1 MTSVTPGHNA
11 PIHTRSDSDSGPVL
25 DRPSSTAG
33 EVAGHCGLL
42 ATSRM
47 TPSARRV
54 AGGRSL
60 EASGLGRVSGIMQRV
75 YVRVRPHERLDLTS
89 HLTGSRRGQSRA
101 AVASTFTIWV
111 ANAQAELVAGTTI
124 TTVDPKAAAS
134 VGSDLGVTQFT
145 ADDPPCRA
153 TSRRRQAVFRA
164 ATGGDGQRLPK
175 FSIVDT
181 DPESSHRALQES
193 DWAEPAVRPSKGAIS
208 DQTRPSKGAWAT
220 YVALH
225 GLGASSTLY
234 GRLYTA
240 GKPSDLHL
248 E

>member
-11 PIHTRSDSDSGPVL
+11 PIHTHSDSDSGRVL

-60 EASGLGRVSGIMQRV
+60 EASGLGRVSGIMPRV
-75 YVRVRPHERLDLTS
+75 YVHVRPHERLDLTS

-124 TTVDPKAAAS
+124 TTVDPEAAAS
-134 VGSDLGVTQFT
+134 VGSDLGVTQFLPRT
-145 ADDPPCRA
+145 TLNAGPPP
-153 TSRRRQAVFRA
+153 
-164 ATGGDGQRLPK
+164 GG
-175 FSIVDT
+175 
-181 DPESSHRALQES
+181 
-193 DWAEPAVRPSKGAIS
+193 
-208 DQTRPSKGAWAT
+208 
-220 YVALH
+220 
-225 GLGASSTLY
+225 
-234 GRLYTA
+234 
-240 GKPSDLHL
+240 GKPCSEPPRAETAKVFDRGYRS
-248 E
+248 

>member
-1 MTSVTPGHNA
+1 MD
-11 PIHTRSDSDSGPVL
+11 RS
-25 DRPSSTAG
+25 SSTAG

-60 EASGLGRVSGIMQRV
+60 EASGPGRVSGIMPRV
-75 YVRVRPHERLDLTS
+75 YVHVRPHERLDLTS

-124 TTVDPKAAAS
+124 TTVDPEAAAS

-153 TSRRRQAVFRA
+153 TSRRRQAVGRA
-164 ATGGDGQRLPK
+164 ATGGESGGDGQSFRSWILILNPCRK
-175 FSIVDT
+175 RWVT
-181 DPESSHRALQES
+181 SSS
-193 DWAEPAVRPSKGAIS
+193 
-208 DQTRPSKGAWAT
+208 
-220 YVALH
+220 
-225 GLGASSTLY
+225 
-234 GRLYTA
+234 
-240 GKPSDLHL
+240 KPSGGLLQNHENRCPL
-248 E
+248 EG

>member
-11 PIHTRSDSDSGPVL
+11 PIHTRSDSDSGRVF
-25 DRPSSTAG
+25 DRSSSTAG

-60 EASGLGRVSGIMQRV
+60 EASGLGRVSGIMPRV
-75 YVRVRPHERLDLTS
+75 YVHVRPHERLDLTS

-164 ATGGDGQRLPK
+164 ATGGDGQSFRSWIQILCM
-175 FSIVDT
+175 
-181 DPESSHRALQES
+181 
-193 DWAEPAVRPSKGAIS
+193 
-208 DQTRPSKGAWAT
+208 
-220 YVALH
+220 
-225 GLGASSTLY
+225 
-234 GRLYTA
+234 
-240 GKPSDLHL
+240 
-248 E
+248 

>member
-1 MTSVTPGHNA
+1 MTCVTPGHNA
-11 PIHTRSDSDSGPVL
+11 PIHTRSDSDSGRVL

-60 EASGLGRVSGIMQRV
+60 EASGLGRVSGIMPRV
-75 YVRVRPHERLDLTS
+75 YVHVRPHERLNLTS

-124 TTVDPKAAAS
+124 TTVDPEAAAS

-164 ATGGDGQRLPK
+164 ATGGGSFVAVAPGAVVSLDGCLTVGGRRPGV
-175 FSIVDT
+175 VD
-181 DPESSHRALQES
+181 EQLICSC
-193 DWAEPAVRPSKGAIS
+193 VVIF
-208 DQTRPSKGAWAT
+208 
-220 YVALH
+220 
-225 GLGASSTLY
+225 ASG
-234 GRLYTA
+234 GRLGSLPCRWYVVLV
-240 GKPSDLHL
+240 PSLGGCYA
-248 E
+248 EAR

>member
-1 MTSVTPGHNA
+1 MTCVTPGHNA
-11 PIHTRSDSDSGPVL
+11 PIHTRSDSDSGRVF
-25 DRPSSTAG
+25 DRSSSTAG

-60 EASGLGRVSGIMQRV
+60 EASGLGRVSGIMPRV
-75 YVRVRPHERLDLTS
+75 YVHVRPHERLDLTS

-124 TTVDPKAAAS
+124 TTVDLEAAAS

-164 ATGGDGQRLPK
+164 ATGGDGQSFRSWIQILNPL
-175 FSIVDT
+175 I
-181 DPESSHRALQES
+181 E
-193 DWAEPAVRPSKGAIS
+193 PSKR
-208 DQTRPSKGAWAT
+208 QTGRDPRF
-220 YVALH
+220 
-225 GLGASSTLY
+225 
-234 GRLYTA
+234 GRLKELLA
-240 GKPSDLHL
+240 IKHDNLKGPGPHL
-248 E
+248 GPKTV

>member
-1 MTSVTPGHNA
+1 MD
-11 PIHTRSDSDSGPVL
+11 RS
-25 DRPSSTAG
+25 SSTAG

-60 EASGLGRVSGIMQRV
+60 EASGLGRVSGIMPRV
-75 YVRVRPHERLDLTS
+75 YVHVRPHERLDLTS

-153 TSRRRQAVFRA
+153 TSRTQEAASRVPSRHGPRRQTPGSA
-164 ATGGDGQRLPK
+164 PK
-175 FSIVDT
+175 VIVL
-181 DPESSHRALQES
+181 SSKRSLF
-193 DWAEPAVRPSKGAIS
+193 
-208 DQTRPSKGAWAT
+208 TR
-220 YVALH
+220 
-225 GLGASSTLY
+225 
-234 GRLYTA
+234 
-240 GKPSDLHL
+240 
-248 E
+248 

>member
-11 PIHTRSDSDSGPVL
+11 PIHTRSDSDSGRVL

-60 EASGLGRVSGIMQRV
+60 EASGLGRVSGIMPRV
-75 YVRVRPHERLDLTS
+75 YVHVRPHERLDLTS

-124 TTVDPKAAAS
+124 TTVDPEAAAS

-153 TSRRRQAVFRA
+153 TSRRRQAVIFRA
-164 ATGGDGQRLPK
+164 ATGRDGQSFRSEVVYRCNGIFDPCVGRVGGGVAPSERCKRVLLHSTRHVEPLGPRV
-175 FSIVDT
+175 VD
-181 DPESSHRALQES
+181 
-193 DWAEPAVRPSKGAIS
+193 
-208 DQTRPSKGAWAT
+208 
-220 YVALH
+220 
-225 GLGASSTLY
+225 
-234 GRLYTA
+234 
-240 GKPSDLHL
+240 
-248 E
+248 

>member
-1 MTSVTPGHNA
+1 
-11 PIHTRSDSDSGPVL
+11 
-25 DRPSSTAG
+25 
-33 EVAGHCGLL
+33 
-42 ATSRM
+42 M

-60 EASGLGRVSGIMQRV
+60 EASGLGRVSEIMPRV
-75 YVRVRPHERLDLTS
+75 YVHVRPHERLNLTS

-124 TTVDPKAAAS
+124 TTVDPEAAAS

-164 ATGGDGQRLPK
+164 ATHGRRRPK
-175 FSIVDT
+175 FLIVDNR
-181 DPESSHRALQES
+181 S
-193 DWAEPAVRPSKGAIS
+193 
-208 DQTRPSKGAWAT
+208 
-220 YVALH
+220 
-225 GLGASSTLY
+225 
-234 GRLYTA
+234 
-240 GKPSDLHL
+240 
-248 E
+248 

>member
-11 PIHTRSDSDSGPVL
+11 PIHTRSDSDSSRVL

-60 EASGLGRVSGIMQRV
+60 EASGLGRVSGIMPRV
-75 YVRVRPHERLDLTS
+75 YVHVRPHERLDLTS

-124 TTVDPKAAAS
+124 TTVDPEAAAS

-164 ATGGDGQRLPK
+164 ATGGDGQSFR
-175 FSIVDT
+175 SWINT
-181 DPESSHRALQES
+181 DPESSHRALQKT
-193 DWAEPAVRPSKGAIS
+193 DWAGPAVRPSKGAIS
-208 DQTRPSKGAWAT
+208 DQTRRSKGAWNT
-220 YVALH
+220 FVFLH
-225 GLGASSTLY
+225 GLGAN
-234 GRLYTA
+234 
-240 GKPSDLHL
+240 
-248 E
+248 

>member
-1 MTSVTPGHNA
+1 MTPGHNA
-11 PIHTRSDSDSGPVL
+11 PIHTRSDSDSGRVL

-60 EASGLGRVSGIMQRV
+60 EASGLGRVSGIMPRV
-75 YVRVRPHERLDLTS
+75 YVHVRPHERLDLTS

-124 TTVDPKAAAS
+124 TTVDPEAAVS

-164 ATGGDGQRLPK
+164 ATRHGRRRPK

-181 DPESSHRALQES
+181 DPESSHRALQKT
-193 DWAEPAVRPSKGAIS
+193 DWAGPAVRPSKGAIS
-208 DQTRPSKGAWAT
+208 DQTRRSKGAWAPMG
-220 YVALH
+220 ALH
-225 GLGASSTLY
+225 GLGVRGS
-234 GRLYTA
+234 
-240 GKPSDLHL
+240 
-248 E
+248 